1 MSEHPKRLY
10 RSQTNRVLAGICGG
24 FAEYLNLDPTL
35 VRVLWI
41 FLTIFGG
48 SGIILYIIAYFVIPL
63 NPHQTPAMPSSG
75 GGIQAARIVG
85 AVLVFIGLVV
95 LLDNL
100 DFFHFHRWMR
110 MSWEFLVP
118 VMLIAA
124 GVYMLMRRR
133 PEEPPSSRVGTPS
146 AGSGEFGQS
155 GGQAQSGATRRLE
168 RSLLDRKFLG
178 VCGGLGNYLG
188 IDPTIVRILFVMF
201 VLMSFGF
208 GFVLYFILFLIMPE
222 ERLSPS

>member
-1 MSEHPKRLY
+1 MPELPKRLY

-35 VRVLWI
+35 IRVLWI

-63 NPHQTPAMPSSG
+63 NPHQTQAMPSSG
-75 GGIQAARIVG
+75 GSIQAARIVG

-124 GVYMLMRRR
+124 G
-133 PEEPPSSRVGTPS
+133 
-146 AGSGEFGQS
+146 
-155 GGQAQSGATRRLE
+155 
-168 RSLLDRKFLG
+168 
-178 VCGGLGNYLG
+178 
-188 IDPTIVRILFVMF
+188 
-201 VLMSFGF
+201 
-208 GFVLYFILFLIMPE
+208 
-222 ERLSPS
+222 

>member
-1 MSEHPKRLY
+1 MSEQPKRLY
-10 RSQTNRVLAGICGG
+10 RSHTNRVLAGICGG
-24 FAEYLNLDPTL
+24 FAEYLNLDPTFI
-35 VRVLWI
+35 RVLWI

-63 NPHQTPAMPSSG
+63 NPHRTPAIPSSG
-75 GGIQAARIVG
+75 GSIQAARIVG

-133 PEEPPSSRVGTPS
+133 PEEPPLSGAGTPS
-146 AGSGEFGQS
+146 AGSGESGRS
-155 GGQAQSGATRRLE
+155 GGQAQSGTTRRLE

>member
-1 MSEHPKRLY
+1 MPEQPKRLY

-35 VRVLWI
+35 IRVLWI

-48 SGIILYIIAYFVIPL
+48 SGIVLYIIAYFVIPL
-63 NPHQTPAMPSSG
+63 NIHQTPALGSSG
-75 GGIQAARIVG
+75 GSVQAARIVG
-85 AVLVFIGLVV
+85 GILVFIGLVI

-118 VMLIAA
+118 VMLVAA

-133 PEEPPSSRVGTPS
+133 PEEPPSSAAGIPP
-146 AGSGEFGQS
+146 AGSGEPRPSTTQTQS
-155 GGQAQSGATRRLE
+155 GPTRRLE

-178 VCGGLGNYLG
+178 VCGGLGTYFG
-188 IDPTIVRILFVMF
+188 IDPTIIRILFVVF
-201 VLMSFGF
+201 ILMSFGF
-208 GFVLYFILFLIMPE
+208 GFVLYFIMFLIMPE
-222 ERLSPS
+222 ERLSPL